1 MTPRT
6 VTRRE
11 TLRTLAAGS
20 LTLFAGR
27 NLAARQPAGSI
38 LIRGGRI
45 VNADASRDAD
55 LLIAGERI
63 TAIAPGLPAEPG
75 TRVVDARGL
84 LVMPGGIDPHAH
96 IFPPFADDLTTG
108 TAAAVAGGITTVGTF
123 YFPTEKETIPQ
134 ALERVAAQ
142 VRTMAIA
149 DIMLHATPWPP
160 TDAVIA
166 DIPALARLG
175 HPSVKLYMVRPD
187 FEAQLP
193 GVIRLLEAACDA
205 GVVTMIHCE
214 DFPTLDA
221 AARRLAAQGKTSLQ
235 YYAESRSVLS
245 EAIATHRA
253 AALCELTRAPMH
265 VVHLS
270 SARALAACRNEA
282 TRGLP
287 LTVET
292 RPLYIHLTEE
302 RMRGPD
308 APLFVGQPPLRP
320 ATDREAMWRGL
331 VDGAIDMMATDHAP
345 WTRAQKL
352 DPALTITRFRPGVS
366 DLRFMLPLYF
376 SEGVGKRGMSPE
388 RFVATTS
395 TNAARAFGLYP
406 EKGVLREGALA
417 DIVLFDPRR
426 TATATAADD
435 PSGSDYAVWEG
446 WEVTGWPV
454 TTIRR
459 GEVVYENGRVTG
471 APGSGRLLARTPRSA

>member
-1 MTPRT
+1 MPIS
-6 VTRRE
+6 RRDAV
-11 TLRTLAAGS
+11 RALAAGS
-20 LTLFAGR
+20 LTLLGTPRLSAEPQATR
-27 NLAARQPAGSI
+27 I

-45 VNADASRDAD
+45 VDADASRDAD
-55 LLIAGERI
+55 LLITGERI
-63 TAIAPGLPAEPG
+63 AAIAPGLPAEPG
-75 TRVVDARGL
+75 TRVIDARGL

-96 IFPPFADDLTTG
+96 IFPPFADNLTTG

-123 YFPTEKETIPQ
+123 YFPGEQESLPQ

-142 VRTMAIA
+142 VRAMAIA
-149 DIMLHATPWPP
+149 DVMLHATPWPP
-160 TDAVIA
+160 TEAVIA
-166 DIPALARLG
+166 GIPALTRLG
-175 HPSVKLYMVRPD
+175 QPSCKLYMVRND
-187 FEAQLP
+187 WEAQLP
-193 GVIRLLEAACDA
+193 AVIRQLEAARDA

-221 AARRLAAQGKTSLQ
+221 AARRLTAEGKTSLR

-245 EAIATHRA
+245 ETIATQRA

-302 RMRGPD
+302 RMRGED
-308 APLFVGQPPLRP
+308 APLFVGQPPLRS
-320 ATDREAMWRGL
+320 TGDREAMWRGL
-331 VDGAIDMMATDHAP
+331 LDGSIDMMATDHAP

-395 TNAARAFGLYP
+395 TNAARTFGLYP

-417 DIVLFDPRR
+417 DVVLIDPKR
-426 TATATAADD
+426 TAKATAADD

-446 WEVTGWPV
+446 WQVTGWPV

-459 GEVVYENGRVTG
+459 GEVVYENGQVTG
-471 APGSGRLLARTPRSA
+471 APGSGRLVDRAPRPG

>member
-1 MTPRT
+1 MS
-6 VTRRE
+6 VSRRDAIRAL
-11 TLRTLAAGS
+11 TAGS
-20 LTLFAGR
+20 LSLLGTPRLYA
-27 NLAARQPAGSI
+27 QPQDSRV

-45 VNADASRDAD
+45 VNADGSRDAD
-55 LLIAGERI
+55 LLITGERI
-63 TAIAPGLPAEPG
+63 TAIAPGLPADPG
-75 TRVVDARGL
+75 TRVIDARGL

-108 TAAAVAGGITTVGTF
+108 TAAALAGGITTVGTF
-123 YFPTEKETIPQ
+123 CFPGEKETIPQ

-142 VRTMAIA
+142 VRTMAIG
-149 DIMLHATPWPP
+149 DIMLHTTPWPP

-166 DIPALARLG
+166 DVPALARLG
-175 HPSVKLYMVRPD
+175 QPSLKLYMVRPD
-187 FEAQLP
+187 FETQLP
-193 GVIRLLEAACDA
+193 GVIRLLEAARDA
-205 GVVTMIHCE
+205 GAVTMIHCE

-221 AARRLAAQGKTSLQ
+221 TARRLAAEGRTSLQ

-245 EAIATHRA
+245 EAIATERA

-265 VVHLS
+265 IVHLS
-270 SARALAACRNEA
+270 SARALAACRNQF
-282 TRGLP
+282 TRDLP

-302 RMRGPD
+302 RMRGSD
-308 APLFVGQPPLRP
+308 APLFVGQPPLRSL
-320 ATDREAMWRGL
+320 ADREAMWRGL
-331 VDGAIDMMATDHAP
+331 LDGAIDMMATDHAP

-352 DPALTITRFRPGVS
+352 DPALTITKFRPGVS

-376 SEGVGKRGMSPE
+376 SEGVGKRGMPLE

-395 TNAARAFGLYP
+395 TNAARTFGLYP

-426 TATATAADD
+426 SANATAADD
-435 PSGSDYAVWEG
+435 PSGADYTVYEG

-454 TTIRR
+454 MTIRR
-459 GEVVYENGRVTG
+459 GEVVYEGGRVTG
-471 APGSGRLLARTPRSA
+471 APGSGRLVARTPRGV